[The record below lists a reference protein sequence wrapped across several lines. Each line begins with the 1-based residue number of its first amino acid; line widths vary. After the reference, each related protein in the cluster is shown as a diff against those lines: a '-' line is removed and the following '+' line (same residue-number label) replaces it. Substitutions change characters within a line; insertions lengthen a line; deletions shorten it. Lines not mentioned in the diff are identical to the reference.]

1 MISTVTWLN
10 TRRLPVLLAAATLI
24 PAIVL
29 VWLGVRLLQ
38 QDRELDRQRQRERLE
53 VAAGRVAL
61 EIDRWLQDLEADLVA
76 GHGIRLH
83 KGGIEPATHGPILF
97 QPADGPATQPS
108 PAEIARIEIEEFQR
122 RNLTHAEAAY
132 RRLSTSGEV
141 DVRAAALIG
150 LGRVLRAQ
158 RQFDGAR
165 RAYDDLA
172 RLGPVIV
179 AGQPADLVARQG
191 RARTFESGRD
201 STALHREVEK
211 LAQVLY
217 AGRWPIDRSTFEL
230 YRDLVVQWD
239 GPAPPAIDVARSEAA
254 ADLWRMW
261 QRGDLD
267 VRGRRLVQQGSLRML
282 VLWASSTDQ
291 AMVRVVADTEMFTTW
306 GPLWR
311 AQGLDV
317 ALSSIEG
324 QPIVGE
330 HVAGGITLAPS
341 DTRLPFILTAS
352 FAAGDDSANTRRQLF
367 LIGLVAA
374 VLLTLG
380 ASYALYRTT
389 TREIALARQQADFV
403 SSVSHEFR
411 TPLTSMRHLTELLAS
426 RSITSEERKQHY
438 YELLAHETERL
449 HRMVDSLLSFGRMS
463 AGAYAWQLESA
474 EIGDLV
480 SAVVDEFR
488 RDAAA
493 EHRTVTSE
501 VDAELPGIRADR
513 EALCRALWNL
523 LENAAKYSETTAP
536 IHVFARR
543 QGETVLVGVQDAG
556 AGIPASEHKRIFQ
569 KFVRGDDAT
578 RAGVRGVG
586 IGLALV
592 TRIAE
597 AHGGSVRLESEPGRG
612 STFTL
617 VLPCLES

>member
-1 MISTVTWLN
+1 MTWLN
-10 TRRLPVLLAAATLI
+10 TRRLPALLAAATLI
-24 PAIVL
+24 PAVVL

-61 EIDRWLQDLEADLVA
+61 EIDRRLQDLEAELAA
-76 GHGIRLH
+76 GHGIRLLE
-83 KGGIEPATHGPILF
+83 GGIEPTADGPILF
-97 QPADGPATQPS
+97 QPVDAPVPQSS
-108 PAEIARIEIEEFQR
+108 PGEIASIEVEEFHR
-122 RNLTHAEAAY
+122 RNLTRAATAY
-132 RRLSTSGEV
+132 RRLSTSSQV
-141 DVRAAALIG
+141 DIRAAALVG

-158 RQFDGAR
+158 YQFDGAR
-165 RAYDDLA
+165 RAYDELTH
-172 RLGPVIV
+172 LGPVIV

-191 RARTFESGRD
+191 RARTFELAGDSAGLQREVDELARVLYSGRW
-201 STALHREVEK
+201 AV
-211 LAQVLY
+211 
-217 AGRWPIDRSTFEL
+217 DRPTFEL
-230 YRDLVVQWD
+230 YRDLVVQWG
-239 GPAPPAIDVARSEAA
+239 GPQAPAVDVARSEAA
-254 ADLWRMW
+254 GDLWRTW
-261 QRGDLD
+261 RRGDLG
-267 VRGRRLVQQGSLRML
+267 VRGRRLVQAGTARML
-282 VLWASSTDQ
+282 ALWASSTGQ
-291 AMVRVVADTEMFTTW
+291 ATLRFVADTEMLAAW

-311 AQGLDV
+311 AQGLEV

-324 QPIVGE
+324 QPITGE
-330 HVAGGITLAPS
+330 RVAGGITLAPS

-352 FAAGDDSANTRRQLF
+352 LAAGDDSAHARRQLF

-411 TPLTSMRHLTELLAS
+411 TPLTSMRHLTELLATN
-426 RSITSEERKQHY
+426 SITSEERKRHY
-438 YELLAHETERL
+438 YDLLAHETERL

-480 SAVVDEFR
+480 STVVDEFR

-501 VDAELPGIRADR
+501 VDADLPGIRADR
-513 EALCRALWNL
+513 EALSRALWNL
-523 LENAAKYSETTAP
+523 LENAAKYSEPTAP
-536 IHVFARR
+536 IRVFARR
-543 QGETVLVGVQDAG
+543 QGDTVLVGVQDAG
-556 AGIPASEHKRIFQ
+556 AGIPPSEHKRIFQ

>member
-1 MISTVTWLN
+1 M
-10 TRRLPVLLAAATLI
+10 
-24 PAIVL
+24 
-29 VWLGVRLLQ
+29 
-38 QDRELDRQRQRERLE
+38 
-53 VAAGRVAL
+53 
-61 EIDRWLQDLEADLVA
+61 
-76 GHGIRLH
+76 
-83 KGGIEPATHGPILF
+83 
-97 QPADGPATQPS
+97 
-108 PAEIARIEIEEFQR
+108 
-122 RNLTHAEAAY
+122 
-132 RRLSTSGEV
+132 SGNV
-141 DVRAAALIG
+141 DVRAAALVG

-172 RLGPVIV
+172 RLGSVIV

-191 RARTFESGRD
+191 RARTFESGGD
-201 STALHREVEK
+201 SAALHREIEE
-211 LAQVLY
+211 LARVLY
-217 AGRWPIDRSTFEL
+217 AGQWPLDRSTFEL
-230 YRDLVVQWD
+230 YRDLIVQWG
-239 GPAPPAIDVARSEAA
+239 GPEPPAVDVARSEAA
-254 ADLWRMW
+254 GDLWQTWR
-261 QRGDLD
+261 RGGLG
-267 VRGRRLVQQGSLRML
+267 VRGRRLVQQGSARML
-282 VLWASSTDQ
+282 ALWTSSTDH
-291 AMVRVVADTEMFTTW
+291 ALLRFVAATEMLTTW
-306 GPLWR
+306 SPLWR
-311 AQGLDV
+311 AQGLEV
-317 ALSSIEG
+317 ALSSVEG
-324 QPIVGE
+324 QPIAGE
-330 HVAGGITLAPS
+330 RVAGGITLAPS
-341 DTRLPFILTAS
+341 DTRLPFIVTAS
-352 FAAGDDSANTRRQLF
+352 FAAGDDSTNARRQLF

-374 VLLTLG
+374 VLLTLV

-426 RSITSEERKQHY
+426 NSITNEERKRHY
-438 YELLAHETERL
+438 YDLLAHETERL

-480 SAVVDEFR
+480 SAVVEEFR

-501 VDAELPGIRADR
+501 VDADLPGIRADR
-513 EALCRALWNL
+513 EALSRALWNL
-523 LENAAKYSETTAP
+523 LENAAKYSEPTAP
-536 IHVFARR
+536 IRVFARR
-543 QGETVLVGVQDAG
+543 HRHTVLVGVQDAG
-556 AGIPASEHKRIFQ
+556 AGIPASEHTRIFQ

>member
-1 MISTVTWLN
+1 VTWLT

-24 PAIVL
+24 PAVVL

-61 EIDRWLQDLEADLVA
+61 EIDRRLQDLEAELVA

-83 KGGIEPATHGPILF
+83 ESGIEAAADGPILF
-97 QPADGPATQPS
+97 QPADGPAAQPS
-108 PAEIARIEIEEFQR
+108 HAEIAPIEVEEFQR
-122 RNLTHAEAAY
+122 RNLPGAEAAY

-141 DVRAAALIG
+141 DVRAAALVG

-201 STALHREVEK
+201 SAALNGEVDE
-211 LAQVLY
+211 LARVLY
-217 AGRWPIDRSTFEL
+217 AGRWLIDRSTFEL
-230 YRDLVVQWD
+230 YRDLLVQWG
-239 GPAPPAIDVARSEAA
+239 GPQPLAVDVARSEAA
-254 ADLWRMW
+254 GDLWRMW
-261 QRGDLD
+261 RRGDLG
-267 VRGRRLVQQGSLRML
+267 VRGRRLVQQGSARML
-282 VLWASSTDQ
+282 ALWTSSGTGQ
-291 AMVRVVADTEMFTTW
+291 ATLRILADTEMLAAW

-311 AQGLDV
+311 AQGLEV
-317 ALSSIEG
+317 ALSSVEG
-324 QPIVGE
+324 QPIAGE
-330 HVAGGITLAPS
+330 RVAGGITLAPS

-352 FAAGDDSANTRRQLF
+352 FAAGDDSASARRQLF
-367 LIGLVAA
+367 LVGLVAA

-411 TPLTSMRHLTELLAS
+411 TPLTSMRHLTELLATN
-426 RSITSEERKQHY
+426 SITSEERRRHY
-438 YELLAHETERL
+438 YDLLAHETERL

-493 EHRTVTSE
+493 EHRQVTSE
-501 VDAELPGIRADR
+501 VDANLPGIRADR
-513 EALCRALWNL
+513 DALSRALWNL
-523 LENAAKYSETTAP
+523 LENAAKYSEASAP
-536 IHVFARR
+536 IRVFARR
-543 QGETVLVGVQDAG
+543 QGDRVLVGVQDAG
-556 AGIPASEHKRIFQ
+556 AGIPPSEHERIFQ

>member
-1 MISTVTWLN
+1 MTWLT

-24 PAIVL
+24 PAVVL

-61 EIDRWLQDLEADLVA
+61 EIDRRLQDLEAELVA

-83 KGGIEPATHGPILF
+83 ESGIEAAADGPILF
-97 QPADGPATQPS
+97 QPADGPAAQPS
-108 PAEIARIEIEEFQR
+108 HAEIAPIEVEEFQR
-122 RNLTHAEAAY
+122 RNLPGAEAAY

-141 DVRAAALIG
+141 DVRAAALVG

-201 STALHREVEK
+201 SAALNGEVDE
-211 LAQVLY
+211 LARVLY
-217 AGRWPIDRSTFEL
+217 AGRWLIDRSTFEL
-230 YRDLVVQWD
+230 YRDLLVQWG
-239 GPAPPAIDVARSEAA
+239 GPQPLAVDVARSEAA
-254 ADLWRMW
+254 GDLWRMW
-261 QRGDLD
+261 RRGDLG
-267 VRGRRLVQQGSLRML
+267 VRGRRLVQQGSARML
-282 VLWASSTDQ
+282 ALWTSSGTGQ
-291 AMVRVVADTEMFTTW
+291 ATLRILADTEMLAAW

-311 AQGLDV
+311 AQGLEV
-317 ALSSIEG
+317 ALSSVEG
-324 QPIVGE
+324 QPIAGE
-330 HVAGGITLAPS
+330 RVAGGITLAPS

-352 FAAGDDSANTRRQLF
+352 FAAGDDSASARRQLF
-367 LIGLVAA
+367 LVGLVAA

-411 TPLTSMRHLTELLAS
+411 TPLTSMRHLTELLATN
-426 RSITSEERKQHY
+426 SITSEERRRHY
-438 YELLAHETERL
+438 YDLLAHETERL

-493 EHRTVTSE
+493 EHRQVTSE
-501 VDAELPGIRADR
+501 VDANLPGIRADR
-513 EALCRALWNL
+513 DALSRALWNL
-523 LENAAKYSETTAP
+523 LENAAKYSEASAP
-536 IHVFARR
+536 IRVFARR
-543 QGETVLVGVQDAG
+543 QGDRVLVGVQDAG
-556 AGIPASEHKRIFQ
+556 AGIPPSEHERIFQ

>member
-1 MISTVTWLN
+1 MTWLN

-24 PAIVL
+24 PAVVL
-29 VWLGVRLLQ
+29 VWLGARLLQ

-61 EIDRWLQDLEADLVA
+61 EIDRRLQDLEAELAA

-83 KGGIEPATHGPILF
+83 EGGIEPAADGPILF
-97 QPADGPATQPS
+97 QPADGPAAQPS
-108 PAEIARIEIEEFQR
+108 PAEIAPIEVEEFQR
-122 RNLTHAEAAY
+122 RNLTGAEAAY

-141 DVRAAALIG
+141 DVRAAALVG

-158 RQFDGAR
+158 HQFDGAR

-191 RARTFESGRD
+191 RARTFESERD
-201 STALHREVEK
+201 SAALNGEVDE
-211 LAQVLY
+211 LARVLY

-230 YRDLVVQWD
+230 YRDLVVQWG
-239 GPAPPAIDVARSEAA
+239 GPQPSAVDVARSEAA
-254 ADLWRMW
+254 GDLWRMW
-261 QRGDLD
+261 RRGDLG
-267 VRGRRLVQQGSLRML
+267 VRGRRLVQQGSARML
-282 VLWASSTDQ
+282 ALWTSSTTGQ
-291 AMVRVVADTEMFTTW
+291 ATVRIVADTEMLTAW

-311 AQGLDV
+311 AQGLEV
-317 ALSSIEG
+317 ALSSVEG
-324 QPIVGE
+324 QPIAGE
-330 HVAGGITLAPS
+330 RVAGGITLAPS

-352 FAAGDDSANTRRQLF
+352 FAAGDDSATARRQLF
-367 LIGLVAA
+367 LGGLVAA

-389 TREIALARQQADFV
+389 TREIALARQQTDFV

-426 RSITSEERKQHY
+426 NSITNEERKRHY

-474 EIGDLV
+474 EIGELV

-493 EHRTVTSE
+493 EHRTVTSD
-501 VDAELPGIRADR
+501 VDADLPGIRADR
-513 EALCRALWNL
+513 DALSRALWNL
-523 LENAAKYSETTAP
+523 LENAAKYSEPTAP

-543 QGETVLVGVQDAG
+543 QGDTVLVGVQDAG

>member
-1 MISTVTWLN
+1 VTWLN
-10 TRRLPVLLAAATLI
+10 TRRLPVLLAAATLV
-24 PAIVL
+24 PAVVL

-61 EIDRWLQDLEADLVA
+61 EIDRRLQDLEAELAA
-76 GHGIRLH
+76 GRGIRFH
-83 KGGIEPATHGPILF
+83 PAGIDPAQGVPVLF
-97 QPADGPATQPS
+97 QPVDGLGPQPS
-108 PAEIARIEIEEFQR
+108 PTEIAAIEVEEFQR
-122 RNLTHAEAAY
+122 RNLSGAEAAY
-132 RRLSTSGEV
+132 RRLSAANDV
-141 DVRAAALIG
+141 NVRAMALVG

-158 RQFDGAR
+158 GQYEPAR

-179 AGQPADLVARQG
+179 AGQPAGLVARQG
-191 RARTFESGRD
+191 RVRTFESGRD
-201 STALHREVEK
+201 PAALRREVDD
-211 LAQVLY
+211 LARVLY
-217 AGRWPIDRSTFEL
+217 AGQYPVDRSTFDL

-239 GPAPPAIDVARSEAA
+239 GPQPPGLDVARTEAA
-254 ADLWRMW
+254 ADLWRTW
-261 QRGDLD
+261 RRGDLGG
-267 VRGRRLVQQGSLRML
+267 RGRRLVQQGPGTML
-282 VLWASSTDQ
+282 ALWASNSDQ
-291 AMVRVVADTEMFTTW
+291 ATVRFVTDSEMLIAW
-306 GPLWR
+306 GPVWR
-311 AQGLDV
+311 AQGLEV

-324 QPIVGE
+324 QPIAGAR
-330 HVAGGITLAPS
+330 VAGGVTLAPS
-341 DTRLPFILTAS
+341 ETRLPFIVTAS
-352 FAAGDDSANTRRQLF
+352 LASSDDSANARRQLF
-367 LIGLVAA
+367 LVGLVAA
-374 VLLTLG
+374 VLLTVG

-426 RSITSEERKQHY
+426 NSITSEERKRHY
-438 YELLAHETERL
+438 YELLASETERL

-474 EIGDLV
+474 EVGELV
-480 SAVVDEFR
+480 ASVVDEFR

-493 EHRTVTSE
+493 EQRTVTSE
-501 VDAELPGIRADR
+501 VDADLPGIRADR
-513 EALCRALWNL
+513 EALSRALWNL
-523 LENAAKYSETTAP
+523 LENAAKYSEPTAP
-536 IHVFARR
+536 IRVFARR
-543 QGETVLVGVQDAG
+543 QGDTVLVGVQDAG
-556 AGIPASEHKRIFQ
+556 AGIPASDHKRIFQ

>member
-1 MISTVTWLN
+1 MTWLN

-24 PAIVL
+24 PAVVL

-61 EIDRWLQDLEADLVA
+61 EIDRRLQDLEAELVA

-83 KGGIEPATHGPILF
+83 EGGIEPSSDGPILF
-97 QPADGPATQPS
+97 QPADGPAAQPS
-108 PAEIARIEIEEFQR
+108 PPAIAPIEVEEFQR
-122 RNLTHAEAAY
+122 RNLTGAEAAY

-141 DVRAAALIG
+141 DVRAAALVG

-179 AGQPADLVARQG
+179 AGQPANLVARQG

-201 STALHREVEK
+201 SAALHGEVDA
-211 LAQVLY
+211 LARVLY

-230 YRDLVVQWD
+230 YRDLVVQWG
-239 GPAPPAIDVARSEAA
+239 GPQPPAVDMARSEAA
-254 ADLWRMW
+254 GDLWRMW
-261 QRGDLD
+261 RRGDLG
-267 VRGRRLVQQGSLRML
+267 VRGRRLVQQGSARML
-282 VLWASSTDQ
+282 ALWTSSSTGQ
-291 AMVRVVADTEMFTTW
+291 ATLRIVADTEMLTAW

-311 AQGLDV
+311 AHGLEV
-317 ALSSIEG
+317 ALSSVEG
-324 QPIVGE
+324 QPIGGE
-330 HVAGGITLAPS
+330 RVAGGITLAPS

-352 FAAGDDSANTRRQLF
+352 FAAGDDSASARRQLF
-367 LIGLVAA
+367 LVGLVAA
-374 VLLTLG
+374 VLLILG

-411 TPLTSMRHLTELLAS
+411 TPLTSMRHLTELLATN
-426 RSITSEERKQHY
+426 SITSEERRRHY
-438 YELLAHETERL
+438 YDLLAHETERL

-493 EHRTVTSE
+493 EHREVTSD
-501 VDAELPGIRADR
+501 VDANLPGIRADR
-513 EALCRALWNL
+513 DALSRALWNL
-523 LENAAKYSETTAP
+523 LENAAKYSEPSAP
-536 IHVFARR
+536 IRVFARR
-543 QGETVLVGVQDAG
+543 QGDTVLVGVQDAG

-592 TRIAE
+592 TRIVE

>member
-1 MISTVTWLN
+1 VTWLN
-10 TRRLPVLLAAATLI
+10 TRRLPVLLAAATLM
-24 PAIVL
+24 PAVVL

-61 EIDRWLQDLEADLVA
+61 EIDRRLQDLEAELVA

-83 KGGIEPATHGPILF
+83 ESGIEAVADGPILF
-97 QPADGPATQPS
+97 QPADGPAAQPS
-108 PAEIARIEIEEFQR
+108 PAEIAPIEVEEFQR
-122 RNLTHAEAAY
+122 RNLTGAEAAY
-132 RRLSTSGEV
+132 RRFSTSGAI
-141 DVRAAALIG
+141 DARAAALVG

-201 STALHREVEK
+201 SAALDDEVDE
-211 LAQVLY
+211 LARVLY

-230 YRDLVVQWD
+230 YRDLVVQWG
-239 GPAPPAIDVARSEAA
+239 GPQPPAVDVARSEAA
-254 ADLWRMW
+254 GDLWRMW
-261 QRGDLD
+261 RRGDLGA
-267 VRGRRLVQQGSLRML
+267 RGRRLVQKGPATML
-282 VLWASSTDQ
+282 ALWTTSSTGQ
-291 AMVRVVADTEMFTTW
+291 ATLRIVADTDMLTAW

-311 AQGLDV
+311 AQGLEV
-317 ALSSIEG
+317 ALSSVEG
-324 QPIVGE
+324 QPIAGE
-330 HVAGGITLAPS
+330 RLAGGITLAPS

-352 FAAGDDSANTRRQLF
+352 FAAGDDSASARRQLF
-367 LIGLVAA
+367 LVGLVAA

-411 TPLTSMRHLTELLAS
+411 TPLTSMRHLTELLATN
-426 RSITSEERKQHY
+426 SITSEERRRHY

-493 EHRTVTSE
+493 EHRQVTSE
-501 VDAELPGIRADR
+501 VDANLPGIRADR
-513 EALCRALWNL
+513 DALSRALWNL
-523 LENAAKYSETTAP
+523 LENAAKYSEPSAP
-536 IHVFARR
+536 IRVFARS
-543 QGETVLVGVQDAG
+543 QGDTVLVGVQDAG
-556 AGIPASEHKRIFQ
+556 TGIPASEHKRIFQ

>member
-1 MISTVTWLN
+1 VTWLK
-10 TRRLPVLLAAATLI
+10 TRRLPVLLAAATLV
-24 PAIVL
+24 PAVVL
-29 VWLGVRLLQ
+29 VWLAVRLLQ

-61 EIDRWLQDLEADLVA
+61 EIDRRLRDLEAELAA
-76 GHGIRLH
+76 GHGIRLYE
-83 KGGIEPATHGPILF
+83 GGIEPAADAPVLF
-97 QPADGPATQPS
+97 QPTDGPAAQPS
-108 PAEIARIEIEEFQR
+108 PAEIAPVEVAEFQR
-122 RNLTHAEAAY
+122 RNLTAAEAAY
-132 RRLSTSGEV
+132 RRLSMSGNV
-141 DVRAAALIG
+141 DVRAAALVG

-179 AGQPADLVARQG
+179 AGQPADLIARQG
-191 RARTFESGRD
+191 RARTFESGGD
-201 STALHREVEK
+201 SAALHREIEE
-211 LAQVLY
+211 LARVLY
-217 AGRWPIDRSTFEL
+217 AGRWPLDRSTFEL
-230 YRDLVVQWD
+230 YRDLIVQWG
-239 GPAPPAIDVARSEAA
+239 GPEPPAVDVARSEAA
-254 ADLWRMW
+254 GDLWQMW
-261 QRGDLD
+261 RRGDLP
-267 VRGRRLVQQGSLRML
+267 VRGRRLVQQGSARML
-282 VLWASSTDQ
+282 AVWASSTGQ
-291 AMVRVVADTEMFTTW
+291 ATLRFVADTEMRTAW

-311 AQGLDV
+311 AQGLEV
-317 ALSSIEG
+317 ALSSVEG
-324 QPIVGE
+324 QPIAGGRA
-330 HVAGGITLAPS
+330 AGGITLAPS

-352 FAAGDDSANTRRQLF
+352 FAAGDDSANARRQLF

-374 VLLTLG
+374 VLLTLV

-411 TPLTSMRHLTELLAS
+411 TPLTSIRHLTELLAS

-480 SAVVDEFR
+480 SAVVEEFR

-501 VDAELPGIRADR
+501 VDADLPGIRADR
-513 EALCRALWNL
+513 EALSRALWNL
-523 LENAAKYSETTAP
+523 LENAAKYSEPAAP
-536 IHVFARR
+536 IRVFARR
-543 QGETVLVGVQDAG
+543 HRHTVLVGVQDAG
-556 AGIPASEHKRIFQ
+556 AGIPTSEHTRIFQ

>member
-1 MISTVTWLN
+1 MPQSS
-10 TRRLPVLLAAATLI
+10 
-24 PAIVL
+24 PA
-29 VWLGVRLLQ
+29 
-38 QDRELDRQRQRERLE
+38 E
-53 VAAGRVAL
+53 VAA
-61 EIDRWLQDLEADLVA
+61 
-76 GHGIRLH
+76 
-83 KGGIEPATHGPILF
+83 IEV
-97 QPADGPATQPS
+97 
-108 PAEIARIEIEEFQR
+108 EEFQR
-122 RNLTHAEAAY
+122 RNLTHAETAY
-132 RRLSTSGEV
+132 RRLSASGQV
-141 DVRAAALIG
+141 DVRAAALVG

-158 RQFDGAR
+158 HQFDDAR

-179 AGQPADLVARQG
+179 ASQPADLVARQG
-191 RARTFESGRD
+191 RARTFESAGD
-201 STALHREVEK
+201 SAALHREVDE
-211 LAQVLY
+211 LARVLY

-230 YRDLVVQWD
+230 YRDFVVQWG
-239 GPAPPAIDVARSEAA
+239 GPPPPAVDVARSEAA
-254 ADLWRMW
+254 GDLWRMW
-261 QRGDLD
+261 RRGDLG
-267 VRGRRLVQQGSLRML
+267 VRGRRLVQQGAARML
-282 VLWASSTDQ
+282 ALWASSQSQ
-291 AMVRVVADTEMFTTW
+291 ATLRLVADTEMLAAW

-311 AQGLDV
+311 AQGLEV

-330 HVAGGITLAPS
+330 RVAGGITLAPS
-341 DTRLPFILTAS
+341 DTRLPFMVTAS
-352 FAAGDDSANTRRQLF
+352 LAVGSDSADARRRLF

-426 RSITSEERKQHY
+426 NSITSEERKRHY

-474 EIGDLV
+474 EIGELV

-493 EHRTVTSE
+493 EHHTVTSE
-501 VDAELPGIRADR
+501 VDADLPGIRADR
-513 EALCRALWNL
+513 DALSRALWNL
-523 LENAAKYSETTAP
+523 LENAAKYSEPSTP
-536 IHVFARR
+536 IRVFARR
-543 QGETVLVGVQDAG
+543 QGDTVLVGVQDAG
-556 AGIPASEHKRIFQ
+556 AGIPASEHQRIFQ